1 MTTGM
6 SRTPI
11 DTSKPHSAR
20 VYDWLLGGKDNY
32 PVDQAVAE
40 HLPAE
45 AKIGALQNRAFM
57 SRATAWLAGEGI
69 EPGPAD
75 STSLSPGSRRRSG
88 DRTPAT
94 SAPCAAN

>member
-1 MTTGM
+1 MTDSPTQRFDPSVTEHGMTTGM

-11 DTSKPHSAR
+11 DTSKPHSVR

-69 EPGPAD
+69 GPEA
-75 STSLSPGSRRRSG
+75 SG
-88 DRTPAT
+88 LYVAVARVP
-94 SAPCAAN
+94 